1 MKTLGIVYGHNASLC
16 LMENGEIIFCQ
27 SEERLN
33 RIKGSGGFPSAT
45 LKYVYDNIASAD
57 SIDQAVLYET
67 EFQFQYSRLKELGF
81 QPTRAGYSA
90 GSDPVFQAGI
100 GGIADV
106 VRHNVVRTAAG
117 QALQERRRSR
127 IRRAMIAGSG
137 QLRAEALSYFA
148 GVLQLPESRI
158 AALDHHLA
166 HTYSVLPNLAHQ
178 PDTLVFTLDGWG
190 DGVCATVGRVR
201 NGRIEILSRD
211 DEVHSLGTY
220 YRLTTLILGM
230 MAVED
235 EYKVMGLAA
244 YARLA
249 DYRDIYERLRS
260 MLTVDDAGRWR
271 SRFAGRVLFRELEQ
285 LFRHRRFDHV
295 AGAIQHL
302 AERLVVEWI
311 GYWIHR
317 TGCRRVALAGG
328 VFMNV
333 KVSQRVMDMDAV
345 EFIFIMPAASDEST
359 AIGCAAW
366 AQAEAD
372 VPVPLKPLGPLYLGI
387 DFSDDDVRRA
397 MQKTEA
403 ASRYDISQP
412 DDMSSVVVDLLAR
425 NEIVARCSGRM
436 EFGPRALGNRS
447 ILAHP
452 AEMSNVA
459 RINKAI
465 KVRDFWMPFA
475 PSILEEDM
483 ADYVVNH
490 SKVFAPYMCVAFDSV
505 PAARGRIA
513 AALHSHDHTVR
524 PQAVRRTWN
533 PEYHEIIQR
542 FKERTGIGAVLN
554 TSFNLHGEPIVCSP
568 EDAIQ
573 AVDASG
579 LEHLVL
585 GNLLLTKRPAVASRG
600 ALDELSA

>member
-16 LMENGEIIFCQ
+16 LIDDGEVVFCQ

-45 LKYVYDNIASAD
+45 LRYLYDQVAPAE
-57 SIDQAVLYET
+57 SIDRAVLYES
-67 EFQFQYSRLKELGF
+67 EFQFQYAHLKRLGF
-81 QPTRAGYSA
+81 MPKRAGYSVD
-90 GSDPVFQAGI
+90 SDPVFQGGI
-100 GGIADV
+100 GGVADMLRHTIA
-106 VRHNVVRTAAG
+106 RTAAG

-127 IRRAMIAGSG
+127 IRGEMLAGTSP
-137 QLRAEALSYFA
+137 LRTEALSYFA
-148 GVLQLPESRI
+148 GMLQLPVTRV

-166 HTYSVLPNLAHQ
+166 HTHSVLPNVMHQ
-178 PDTLVFTLDGWG
+178 PETLVFTLDGWG

-201 NGRIEILSRD
+201 EGRIEILSRD

-260 MLTVDDAGRWR
+260 MLSIDDEGAWR

-285 LFRHRRFDHV
+285 VFRNRRFDHV

-311 GYWIHR
+311 EYWTSR

-345 EFIFIMPAASDEST
+345 DSIFVMPAASDEST

-366 AQAEAD
+366 AQLD
-372 VPVPLKPLGPLYLGI
+372 VDEPIPLKPLGSLYLGI
-387 DFSDDDVRRA
+387 EFSDEDVRRTL
-397 MQKTEA
+397 QQTDA
-403 ASRYDISQP
+403 ASRYNISRPGDISAA
-412 DDMSSVVVDLLAR
+412 VADLLAR

-452 AEMSNVA
+452 SDLANAA

-483 ADYVVNH
+483 HDYVLNP
-490 SKVFAPYMCVAFDSV
+490 KGVFAPYMCLAFDSV
-505 PAARGRIA
+505 PATRDRIA
-513 AALHSHDHTVR
+513 AALHSYDQTVR
-524 PQAVRRTWN
+524 PQAVRRSWN
-533 PEYHEIIQR
+533 PAYHDIILR

-554 TSFNLHGEPIVCSP
+554 TSFNLHGEPIVASP
-568 EDAIQ
+568 ADAIR

-579 LEHLVL
+579 LDHLLL
-585 GNLLLTKRPAVASRG
+585 GNVLLTKVT
-600 ALDELSA
+600 SAWK